1 MLLDHE
7 AIAEAA
13 LVAMPDERLGERA
26 CAFVVLRAQAGAPDV
41 DAIKAYLDGRGV
53 AKYKWP
59 ERIEVREALPRTN
72 IQKVDKKALRAE
84 IADLLAQEHQAA

>member
-1 MLLDHE
+1 
-7 AIAEAA
+7 
-13 LVAMPDERLGERA
+13 
-26 CAFVVLRAQAGAPDV
+26 V

-59 ERIEVREALPRTN
+59 ERIEVRGALPRTN

-84 IADLLAQEHQAA
+84 IAAILAGETQRRV